1 MAFLF
6 LSVDAAFPFLHGG
19 AADKGQGVGNRQN
32 RTGGHMPALPLP
44 TIRKRHTRGNANV
57 KNPHLVWTEAKP
69 IRRCLP
75 ILYQLPTAGCSIESS
90 GFIIMRLR

>member
-6 LSVDAAFPFLHGG
+6 LSVDAAFPFSHGG
-19 AADKGQGVGNRQN
+19 AADKGQGVRNRQN
-32 RTGGHMPALPLP
+32 RTGGQMPALPLP

-57 KNPHLVWTEAKP
+57 KNPHLVWAEAKP

-75 ILYQLPTAGCSIESS
+75 ILYQLLTAGCSIESS